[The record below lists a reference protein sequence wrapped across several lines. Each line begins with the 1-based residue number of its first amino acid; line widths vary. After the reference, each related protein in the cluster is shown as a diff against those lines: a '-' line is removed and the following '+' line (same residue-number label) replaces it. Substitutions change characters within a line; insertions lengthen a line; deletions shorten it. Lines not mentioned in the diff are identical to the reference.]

1 MNKKTVIIK
10 SDNLSYSNFPYL
22 PDKLYP
28 ELPSTK
34 INKNNFLYSGVR
46 TLFHNLKLDQDNFN
60 TKNWNPLKKYLKP
73 NQTVLIKPNWVMH
86 KNPANKNSIQSLVTN
101 SAIIKVVIDYCLIA
115 LKSKGKIIIADAP
128 LQSCNFNKLLIK
140 TKINILIDNYKKSF
154 PEVVFE
160 IIDLRITRLT
170 NLNKLNQSQRQ
181 EPGDPLGYTLVNL
194 GTKSLL
200 MDIAKYSSRFRV
212 TNYNNKMLREH
223 HNSEVNE
230 YLISNS
236 VLNANLIINIPKM
249 KCHIKAG
256 ITGALKNMVG
266 INGHKEFLPHH
277 ITGDPSTGGDQYIH
291 KSKIKEVYNK
301 IYDNYWSSSIENNL
315 KKYFQL
321 ILMDTLNKLSY
332 IIDKDNLFDGGWQGN
347 KTIPRTTV
355 DINNILYYYNLDKKI
370 LSSKP
375 VRNVLS
381 IIDGIVAGEGDGPL
395 RPIDKKAQVLIAGF
409 NPLLVDL
416 AMAKLVGF
424 NIIKVKTL
432 VYGLNNKRSKF
443 KIKNLEEVCFSY
455 NKKQISLNKLPNLN
469 FTKPQYWM

>member
-1 MNKKTVIIK
+1 
-10 SDNLSYSNFPYL
+10 
-22 PDKLYP
+22 
-28 ELPSTK
+28 
-34 INKNNFLYSGVR
+34 
-46 TLFHNLKLDQDNFN
+46 
-60 TKNWNPLKKYLKP
+60 
-73 NQTVLIKPNWVMH
+73 
-86 KNPANKNSIQSLVTN
+86 
-101 SAIIKVVIDYCLIA
+101 
-115 LKSKGKIIIADAP
+115 
-128 LQSCNFNKLLIK
+128 
-140 TKINILIDNYKKSF
+140 
-154 PEVVFE
+154 
-160 IIDLRITRLT
+160 
-170 NLNKLNQSQRQ
+170 
-181 EPGDPLGYTLVNL
+181 
-194 GTKSLL
+194 
-200 MDIAKYSSRFRV
+200 
-212 TNYNNKMLREH
+212 MLREH